1 LITDRFAETA
11 VNVAV
16 AEAAAVGVKLQVP
29 VPVQAPDQLA
39 NVDPVL
45 GVAVSVTGVP
55 LVKLALH
62 VVPQLMPEGLL
73 VTVPVPVPALCT
85 VS

>member
-1 LITDRFAETA
+1 MH
-11 VNVAV
+11 
-16 AEAAAVGVKLQVP
+16 VP
-29 VPVQAPDQLA
+29 VPVQAPDHPV
-39 NVDPVL
+39 NVEPVA
-45 GVAVSVTGVP
+45 GVAVSVTGAP